1 MLDAEAKPL
10 SHSHTTTVYGDSRAR
25 ASHIFEAV
33 VIEAF
38 SDFDAYNYRT
48 PLSNTKFSCLS
59 DSLPRFRPLL
69 RNPTLRPASS
79 LEPVH
84 LVTNLAPASSPQS
97 VTYLSFLLHR
107 CPRSLLR
114 ALPSRR
120 ILEAL
125 LLAHGGHAPRVPV
138 YGVPLPGAGFFPVH
152 LAAC

>member
-1 MLDAEAKPL
+1 MLGAEAKPL
-10 SHSHTTTVYGDSRAR
+10 SHSHTTTVYGYSRER

-38 SDFDAYNYRT
+38 TDFDAYNYRI
-48 PLSNTKFSCLS
+48 PLSNTRFPCLS
-59 DSLPRFRPLL
+59 NILPRFRPLL

-84 LVTNLAPASSPQS
+84 LVTHLAPASSPQTS
-97 VTYLSFLLHR
+97 LTCPSSHR
-107 CPRSLLR
+107 CLRALLR
-114 ALPSRR
+114 AVPSRR

-125 LLAHGGHAPRVPV
+125 LLAHGAHAPRVLM
-138 YGVPLPGAGFFPVH
+138 YDVPLPGAGFFPVH

>member
-1 MLDAEAKPL
+1 MLDAEAKTL

-25 ASHIFEAV
+25 ASHILEAV
-33 VIEAF
+33 VIEGF
-38 SDFDAYNYRT
+38 GDFDAYNNYRIS
-48 PLSNTKFSCLS
+48 LSNTKFPCLS
-59 DSLPRFRPLL
+59 DMPPRFRPLL
-69 RNPTLRPASS
+69 RNLTFRPASS

-84 LVTNLAPASSPQS
+84 LITHLAPASSPQAS
-97 VTYLSFLLHR
+97 LTYPSSHR

-125 LLAHGGHAPRVPV
+125 LLAHGGHAPRVLV
-138 YGVPLPGAGFFPVH
+138 YGVPLPGAGFFLVH